1 MSHKMPLFVAAPRCI
16 IQIGGQQIAYAVGL
30 SLNVSC
36 AVEPVKV
43 LGKYSIESIEPLM
56 VNPTTGTFRIVRLIS
71 KESRDASAGVIRGD
85 TDRSKV
91 VTNFL
96 TDAER
101 NAAASS
107 VDSNPPAPGATA
119 GSTVLT
125 QSALYRHLD
134 PWALILSQS
143 FDILLQLRVP
153 VVAEANFSTADGFL
167 NSGPYTIQPTN
178 FMKIKDA
185 RLTSGS
191 ANLAPA
197 QLFQEVFSFE
207 GLLAISHWDASG
219 NAVQQLDTTWK
230 ESPAGVV

>member
-16 IQIGGQQIAYAVGL
+16 IQVGGQRIAYAVGL

-71 KESRDASAGVIRGD
+71 QTSRQNARNVVRADTARESVA
-85 TDRSKV
+85 
-91 VTNFL
+91 TNFL
-96 TDAER
+96 TDTDIAG
-101 NAAASS
+101 A
-107 VDSNPPAPGATA
+107 DSTVSADSGQ
-119 GSTVLT
+119 STVLSQT
-125 QSALYRHLD
+125 ALYRHLD

-153 VVAEANFSTADGFL
+153 VVNQGNFGSDGFL
-167 NSGPYTIQPTN
+167 SAGNYTIQPTN
-178 FMKIKDA
+178 FMQIKDA

-197 QLFQEVFSFE
+197 QIFQEVFSFE
-207 GLLAISHWDASG
+207 GLLAVSHWDTNG

-230 ESPAGVV
+230 ESPAGV